1 VATSDPP
8 ELFCACDGPY
18 IAVVTSAADFLPSR
32 VTLET
37 LREAGEGCRGCELW
51 ACATRVVFGEGP
63 SDAQVMLVG
72 EQPGNEEDL
81 TGRPF
86 VGPAG
91 RLLDRALAEVGLD
104 RSEVYVTNAVKHF
117 RSEPRGK
124 RRIHRQ
130 PGDEHVEACLPWL
143 EAEIGIVRPT
153 MLVCLGA
160 TAAKALLGVAFRVS
174 RQRGTFVP
182 SPLAPNVLA
191 TVHPSSILRAPDDV
205 ARREAYVRFVHD
217 LGQVAERLRS
227 LVEVG

>member
-1 VATSDPP
+1 M
-8 ELFCACDGPY
+8 
-18 IAVVTSAADFLPSR
+18 TSAADFLPSR

-63 SDAQVMLVG
+63 PDAQVMLVG

-124 RRIHRQ
+124 RRIHKK

-143 EAEIGIVRPT
+143 EAEIGVVRPT

-191 TVHPSSILRAPDDV
+191 TVHPSSILRAPDDT
-205 ARREAYVRFVHD
+205 ARREAYVHFVHD